1 MGFVKAIKVVHSSR
15 PVEEAKQKLQGVVNP
30 MYRSNM
36 VAGEKEGCR
45 QWLEDQHRLS
55 PKKFYNTVFT
65 ECHGHHR
72 KNEDVLLKINIYI
85 YIHIIFHKFTISSD
99 LYCRLQFRYS

>member
-1 MGFVKAIKVVHSSR
+1 MGFVNAIKVAHSSR

-85 YIHIIFHKFTISSD
+85 YTYYIS
-99 LYCRLQFRYS
+99 